1 MKESAFAPFV
11 EKHAEDPVDHSQRL
25 CLSSPVFEE
34 IIKSIFPLLVSVFS
48 SIFII
53 IEFNQI
59 FDFVLVEHLLKYV
72 LVVGSRKLLVD
83 EVAIGPFE
91 DILRKSSKFLFFP
104 LYLLIISL
112 VLPELNQQY

>member
-11 EKHAEDPVDHSQRL
+11 EKNAENPVDHGQRL
-25 CLSSPVFEE
+25 SLSSPVFEE
-34 IIKSIFPLLVSVFS
+34 IIKSIFPLLISVFS
-48 SIFII
+48 SSFVVIK
-53 IEFNQI
+53 FNQI

-91 DILRKSSKFLFFP
+91 DVLGKSSKFLFFP
-104 LYLLIISL
+104 LNLLIISL
-112 VLPELNQQY
+112 VLS